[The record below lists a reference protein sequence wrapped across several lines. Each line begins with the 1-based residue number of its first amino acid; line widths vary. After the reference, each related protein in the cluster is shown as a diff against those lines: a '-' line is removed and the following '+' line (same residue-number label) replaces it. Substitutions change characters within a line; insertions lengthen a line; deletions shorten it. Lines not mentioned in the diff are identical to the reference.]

1 MCSLPYFVL
10 DIQAG
15 RVPIAFDIPNA
26 SVPYL
31 SITAV
36 ESSAEYV
43 FPFVFSLLFFY
54 TSYESDMLIS
64 RDVTQSSSNF
74 DVVDSGTCNR

>member
-43 FPFVFSLLFFY
+43 FPFVFSLLFFLHELRIRY
-54 TSYESDMLIS
+54 A
-64 RDVTQSSSNF
+64 NF
-74 DVVDSGTCNR
+74 S